1 VTAAIHAPTGCTDSG
16 GARAVTRPGTHCLA
30 RLKLAAVVGQ
40 SLHVVLR
47 CRTYAVS
54 DPCAVSAL
62 DRRLLAIRGLE
73 CSETRPAVGEP
84 EKKNSHPCKV
94 RGRKR
99 PPQLSGRLG
108 EKGRIKVLTNPVL
121 EENKYREW
129 TPNLWGPPMQPS

>member
-1 VTAAIHAPTGCTDSG
+1 MPLSVGTPPEHVRAAIHAPTGCTDSG

-84 EKKNSHPCKV
+84 EKKTPIRAKYGVESARRNYPVDLGK
-94 RGRKR
+94 RG
-99 PPQLSGRLG
+99 
-108 EKGRIKVLTNPVL
+108 E
-121 EENKYREW
+121 
-129 TPNLWGPPMQPS
+129 